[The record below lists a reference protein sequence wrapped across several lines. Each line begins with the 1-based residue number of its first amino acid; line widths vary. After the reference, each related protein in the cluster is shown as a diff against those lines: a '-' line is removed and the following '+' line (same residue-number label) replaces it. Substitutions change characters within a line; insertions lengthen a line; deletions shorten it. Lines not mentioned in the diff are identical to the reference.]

1 VIDGEEWVRALRA
14 RDALAARFLGRPE
27 VTMIDIGANETEG
40 RPVLRVH
47 IRGQA
52 DALADIPDEVD
63 AIPVRLVYGEY
74 RPEEATPG

>member
-1 VIDGEEWVRALRA
+1 
-14 RDALAARFLGRPE
+14 
-27 VTMIDIGANETEG
+27 MIDIGADETEG